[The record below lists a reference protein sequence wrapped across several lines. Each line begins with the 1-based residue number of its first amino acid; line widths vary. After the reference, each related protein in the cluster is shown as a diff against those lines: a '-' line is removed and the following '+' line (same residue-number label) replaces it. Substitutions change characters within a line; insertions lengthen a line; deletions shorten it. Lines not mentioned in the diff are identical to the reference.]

1 MDGWCAS
8 KEAARV
14 VVHSKSAT
22 NEEGA
27 GWSCRVV
34 IVQED
39 GVGNDRKQRQRG
51 SE

>member
-8 KEAARV
+8 KEAACV
-14 VVHSKSAT
+14 VVQSKSAT

-27 GWSCRVV
+27 RWSSRVV

-39 GVGNDRKQRQRG
+39 GVGNDCKQ
-51 SE
+51 